1 MAVAEQVMKN
11 KHPSIVTIN
20 SGSSS
25 IKFAIYQI
33 EAQQLLL
40 LNGSIDNIGT
50 KNIKFGFKT
59 NGDPEKKNIPI
70 GAKNYDDAIGAL
82 IEWLQRL
89 PVFAS
94 IIAIGHRIVHGMRHT
109 RPEVIT
115 EALLKELKSYI
126 AFDPE
131 HLPAEIGLVEAFQ
144 NQFPSV
150 PQVACFDT
158 SFHSSMPTVAK
169 LLPIPRKY
177 YNKGILRYGFHGL
190 SYAYLLQELQRID
203 PPKASGKIIMSHLG
217 NGASITAVKEGKS
230 IDTSMGF
237 TPASGLPMSTRTGDL
252 DPGVA
257 SYLMQT
263 ENLTSHAFNQLVNHQ
278 SGLLGISES
287 SGDMQV
293 LLEAAATDKLA
304 ADAVDV
310 FCYGAKKYVGAYAA
324 VLGGLDV
331 LVFAGGIGEHSPEV
345 RSRICDGLEFLGI
358 ELCEISNRR
367 NAAIISTEKSKV
379 TVRVIPTDEG
389 LMMARLVQTVII
401 NTDKNPLYGNA
412 DSQ

>member
-1 MAVAEQVMKN
+1 MKY
-11 KHPSIVTIN
+11 KYPSIVTIN

-25 IKFAIYQI
+25 IKFAIYQTG
-33 EAQQLLL
+33 AQQLLL
-40 LNGSIDNIGT
+40 LNGSIDNIGA
-50 KNIKFGFKT
+50 KSIKFGFRA
-59 NGDPEKKNIPI
+59 NGDAGKKDIPI
-70 GAKNYDDAIGAL
+70 GTESYDGAINAL
-82 IEWLQRL
+82 MEWLQRL
-89 PVFAS
+89 PVFTS
-94 IIAIGHRIVHGMRHT
+94 VIAIGHRIVHGMTHT

-115 EALLKELKSYI
+115 EALLEELKSYI
-126 AFDPE
+126 PFDPE
-131 HLPAEIGLVEAFQ
+131 HLPAEINLVEAFQ
-144 NQFPSV
+144 KQFPLVS
-150 PQVACFDT
+150 QVACFDT
-158 SFHSSMPTVAK
+158 SFHSSMPVVAK
-169 LLPIPRKY
+169 LLSIPRKY
-177 YNKGILRYGFHGL
+177 YNNGILRYGFHGL
-190 SYAYLLQELQRID
+190 SYAYLLQELQRLD
-203 PPKASGKIIMSHLG
+203 PSKAGGKVIMAHLG

-237 TPASGLPMSTRTGDL
+237 TPASGLPMSRRTGDL

-263 ENLTSHAFNQLVNHQ
+263 ENLTSQAFNQLVNHQ

-293 LLEAAATDKLA
+293 LLQAAATDKLA
-304 ADAVDV
+304 AEAVDV

-358 ELCEISNRR
+358 ELCEMSNRR

-379 TVRVIPTDEG
+379 AVRVIPTDEG

-401 NTDKNPLYGNA
+401 NTDKNP
-412 DSQ
+412 